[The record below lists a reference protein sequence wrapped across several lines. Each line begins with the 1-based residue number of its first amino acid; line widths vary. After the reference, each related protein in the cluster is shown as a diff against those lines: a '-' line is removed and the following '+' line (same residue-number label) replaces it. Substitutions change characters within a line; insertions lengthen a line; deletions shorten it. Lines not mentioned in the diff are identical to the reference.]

1 MLSISQHL
9 AFMRVLRRVTRR
21 EEALE
26 RLNAQGLWSADVDAA
41 ALGHRAVGFFGTL
54 PAYRVGRHYFKASSL
69 GVAGPKGKLP

>member
-1 MLSISQHL
+1 MN
-9 AFMRVLRRVTRR
+9 
-21 EEALE
+21 E
-26 RLNAQGLWSADVDAA
+26 QGLWAAEVDAA